1 MTTGYP
7 PLAHPIRPTTASPNR
22 PLRIVTPE
30 ASCTSTACSAQWFQ
44 TIAAQRLACRN
55 RPSFRTLER
64 HLQRTLRDLGKGSR
78 WMAADHS
85 SSLTTTSASL
95 GRWGYSAQRGDSN
108 AGGDG
113 PGTEQGR
120 SRDGAGSVPQRVTSP
135 IRSAKGDRPIH
146 ENAMV
151 AIPEGRSLPIFHGSK
166 TGTRRQSSDQESHV
180 KASQSYGCRTVSR

>member
-1 MTTGYP
+1 MHEYCMFCAVVPNYCCTTTCMSEP
-7 PLAHPIRPTTASPNR
+7 SLVSDARTPSP
-22 PLRIVTPE
+22 E
-30 ASCTSTACSAQWFQ
+30 DTSG
-44 TIAAQRLACRN
+44 
-55 RPSFRTLER
+55 
-64 HLQRTLRDLGKGSR
+64 LGKGSR

-85 SSLTTTSASL
+85 SSLTTTSAGL
-95 GRWGYSAQRGDSN
+95 GRWGYSAQRE
-108 AGGDG
+108 AT
-113 PGTEQGR
+113 PMQVGTDQGR
-120 SRDGAGSVPQRVTSP
+120 SRDGAGTDPGPVPQRVTSP

>member
-1 MTTGYP
+1 MHEYCMFCAVVPNYCCTTTCMSEP
-7 PLAHPIRPTTASPNR
+7 SLVSDARTPSP
-22 PLRIVTPE
+22 E
-30 ASCTSTACSAQWFQ
+30 DTSG
-44 TIAAQRLACRN
+44 
-55 RPSFRTLER
+55 
-64 HLQRTLRDLGKGSR
+64 LGKGLSMDGSR
-78 WMAADHS
+78 PFQQPNDDFRRS
-85 SSLTTTSASL
+85 RTVGLLRSA
-95 GRWGYSAQRGDSN
+95 RGDSN